1 MADKN
6 QKPHAA
12 VDAGYKIGDYAIFGG
27 YQALPEGGDEILQ
40 KDDPIKI
47 VSFDENGLDII
58 VVKVDENGEEIVDG
72 SGEPVAVERVYVEEI
87 IRAAVVETDEA
98 EAEPEGD
105 AETEAAEEADTDET
119 EGEAETEAVEEA
131 PAKKAA
137 AKPASKKASTKTDT
151 KADTKATGK
160 STGKKAKAAKTEEQE
175 TASKSELT
183 VAPSVREILSQND
196 ALVAA
201 KSLVDRAE
209 QTDFTLG
216 GVLANIQE
224 TGVYKRLGY
233 TGKGAFDAY
242 VKAELG
248 MDKRK
253 AYYLISIYT
262 TLVTAEI
269 PETKLAEI
277 GWSKV
282 KELVRVAPDRLKED
296 FDELAEFAKEHN
308 RDDLITHLKTNYAV
322 ASRGQSVKMVTFSFR
337 LAEEEAEAA
346 RTAITE
352 AQAIIGEQDPSKA
365 FAYIVND
372 WRNSAPGSDMTLDDF
387 KAMAEAKFG
396 VSLAVVESDAETE
409 VEEEQADAAAA

>member
-27 YQALPEGGDEILQ
+27 YQALPEGGDEILK

-47 VSFDENGLDII
+47 VSFDDNGLDII
-58 VVKVDENGEEIVDG
+58 VVKVDESGEEIVDDK
-72 SGEPVAVERVYVEEI
+72 GEPVAVERVYVEEM
-87 IRAAVVETDEA
+87 IRAAVAEVDEGEVEEGDVEEGEA
-98 EAEPEGD
+98 EADAEPEG
-105 AETEAAEEADTDET
+105 AEEPAAEEA
-119 EGEAETEAVEEA
+119 VEQAA

-137 AKPASKKASTKTDT
+137 AKKTPAK
-151 KADTKATGK
+151 
-160 STGKKAKAAKTEEQE
+160 KAAKATEAKKAPAKKATE
-175 TASKSELT
+175 TKAEEPTSKAELV
-183 VAPSVREILSQND
+183 VAPSVREILAQTD
-196 ALVAA
+196 ALAAA

-224 TGVYKRLGY
+224 TGVYKDLGY
-233 TGKGAFDAY
+233 NGKGAFDNY
-242 VKAELG
+242 VKSELS

-253 AYYLISIYT
+253 AYYLIAIYT
-262 TLVTAEI
+262 KFTTLNIAESQ
-269 PETKLAEI
+269 LAEI
-277 GWSKV
+277 GWSKI
-282 KELVRVAPDRLKED
+282 KELARVSDEILSEK
-296 FDELAEFAKEHN
+296 FDELRDYAKAN
-308 RDDLITHLKTNYAV
+308 PRDALITHLKTNYAV

-372 WRNSAPGSDMTLDDF
+372 WRNAAPGSDMTLDDF

-396 VSLAVVESDAETE
+396 VTLAVVEPEAGEEAEAGELADAE
-409 VEEEQADAAAA
+409 A